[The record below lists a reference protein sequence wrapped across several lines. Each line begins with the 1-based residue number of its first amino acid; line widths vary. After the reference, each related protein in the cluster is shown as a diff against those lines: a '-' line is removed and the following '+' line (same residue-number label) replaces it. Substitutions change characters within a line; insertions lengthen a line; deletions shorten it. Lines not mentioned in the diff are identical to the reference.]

1 MDGSRPVV
9 SSVAGVVAAAHPL
22 AASAGA
28 RVLWAGGNAFDA
40 AAAVAAALGVVE
52 PFMSGLAGGGMA
64 TVYVAR
70 EGRVRSLMFRA
81 LVPRGFPVGRFSAR
95 AEMLRG
101 AMTVTGPANLAGWCA
116 LLEAYGTKSLA
127 EVLAPAMALA
137 RDGFPMTRY
146 NVAGIAMTAGEM
158 AKQPGYAAW
167 NAAYAG
173 GRGAV
178 RQGEVLAQR
187 DLAAT
192 FEAIAAE
199 GPGYLYGGRL
209 GQAIVDHVAS
219 LGGCLSMED
228 ILDCRPEWVEPVAAG
243 YRGLEVCATPLP
255 SQAFQYLLALRLLD
269 GVDLRRMERDGV
281 EHLDAVWRAIR
292 LSAGE
297 RIRLGRGSPEAVAE
311 VLGEASVAR
320 LRARLGDGV
329 PVEGPTEQWIAPP
342 PVASSA
348 EKPKGQHTTSLS
360 VADRWGNV
368 VCLTQSLGALFGSGI
383 VVPGTGVC
391 LNNALYWGELDP
403 RGPNALIPGGQ
414 LMGSTAPSIALKGGR
429 PVLALGTPGSYGIT
443 QTQVQALVQ
452 HVDFGLGIQ
461 AAIEAPRA
469 RLWDGRRVQAE
480 SRIRASVLEGLAA
493 RGHGV
498 EIPGP
503 WTLAVGGM
511 QGIAIDPE
519 TGVMTGGADPRREGY
534 AVAV

>member
-1 MDGSRPVV
+1 MSGSRPVV
-9 SSVAGVVAAAHPL
+9 SSVHGVVAAAHPM

-40 AAAVAAALGVVE
+40 AAATAAALGVVE

-64 TVYVAR
+64 TVYSAR
-70 EGRVRSLMFRA
+70 EGRVRALMFRG
-81 LVPRGFPVGRFSAR
+81 LVPKAFPVGKFSQR

-116 LLEAYGTKSLA
+116 LLEAGGTKSLA
-127 EVLAPAMALA
+127 EVLAPAIALA
-137 RDGFPMTRY
+137 RDGFPATRY
-146 NVAGIAMTAGEM
+146 NVGGVALVAAEL
-158 AKQPGYAAW
+158 AKQPGYAEW
-167 NAAYAG
+167 NRNYAG

-178 RQGEVLAQR
+178 VQGEVLRQP
-187 DLAAT
+187 DLADT
-192 FEAIAAE
+192 FEAIAAK
-199 GPGYLYGGRL
+199 GPGHLYGGAL
-209 GQAIVDHVAS
+209 GEALVAHVQA
-219 LGGCLSMED
+219 LGGCLSMDDVMAVKTSWEA
-228 ILDCRPEWVEPVAAG
+228 PVAAA
-243 YRGLEVCATPLP
+243 YRGLSVTTTPLP
-255 SQAFQYLLALRLLD
+255 SQGFQYLLALRLLD
-269 GVDLRRMERDGV
+269 GLDLRRMERDGL

-292 LSAGE
+292 ISAGE

-311 VLGEASVAR
+311 LLGEASVAR
-320 LRARLGDGV
+320 LRARLTDGV
-329 PVEGPTEQWIAPP
+329 PVAGPTEQWVAPP
-342 PVASSA
+342 EGKQP
-348 EKPKGQHTTSLS
+348 GQHTTSLS

-414 LMGSTAPSIALKGGR
+414 LMGSTAPSIVLRGGR

-461 AAIEAPRA
+461 DAIEAPRA

-480 SRIRASVLEGLAA
+480 GRFRPEVLAALAA

-498 EIPGP
+498 EAAPD

-519 TGVMTGGADPRREGY
+519 SGAMTGGADPRREGY
-534 AVAV
+534 VVPA

>member
-1 MDGSRPVV
+1 MSGSRPVV
-9 SSVAGVVAAAHPL
+9 SSVHGMVAAAHPM

-40 AAAVAAALGVVE
+40 AVATAAALEVVE

-64 TVYVAR
+64 TVYSAR
-70 EGRVRSLMFRA
+70 EGRVRALMFRG
-81 LVPRGFPVGRFSAR
+81 LVPKAFPVGKFSQR

-101 AMTVTGPANLAGWCA
+101 PMTVTGPANLAGWCA
-116 LLEAYGTKSLA
+116 LLEAGGTKSLG
-127 EVLAPAMALA
+127 EVLAPAVALA
-137 RDGFPMTRY
+137 REGFVATRY
-146 NVAGIAMTAGEM
+146 NVAGVAMTAGEM
-158 AKQPGYAAW
+158 AKQPGYAEW
-167 NAAYAG
+167 NRNYAA
-173 GRGAV
+173 GRGGVA
-178 RQGEVLAQR
+178 QGEVLRQP
-187 DLAAT
+187 DLADT
-192 FEAIAAE
+192 FEAIAAK
-199 GPGYLYGGRL
+199 GPGHLYGGAL
-209 GQAIVDHVAS
+209 GAAMVAHVQA
-219 LGGCLSMED
+219 LGGCLAMDDVMAVRTTWE
-228 ILDCRPEWVEPVAAG
+228 EPVAVG
-243 YRGLEVCATPLP
+243 YRGLAVHAPPLP
-255 SQAFQYLLALRLLD
+255 SQGFQYLLALRLLD
-269 GVDLRRMERDGV
+269 GVDLSRMERDGV

-297 RIRLGRGSPEAVAE
+297 RIRIGRGSPEAVAE
-311 VLGEASVAR
+311 LLGEASVAR

-329 PVEGPTEQWIAPP
+329 AVEGPTEQWVAPP
-342 PVASSA
+342 V
-348 EKPKGQHTTSLS
+348 ETPKGQHTTSLS

-414 LMGSTAPSIALKGGR
+414 LMGSTAPSIVLREGR

-461 AAIEAPRA
+461 DAIEAPRA

-480 SRIRASVLEGLAA
+480 GRFRPEVLAALAA

-498 EIPGP
+498 EAAPD

-511 QGIAIDPE
+511 QGIALDPDS
-519 TGVMTGGADPRREGY
+519 GAMTGGADPRREGY
-534 AVAV
+534 AVPA